1 VVDLIQPS
9 RPKPNRKRGHAHV
22 RTRWQYFTEA
32 PDDLTNT
39 LRTLATIYCLTDII
53 HRGPQNSISSPTRS
67 LTMARSPFITD
78 AARTGPGRR
87 RMLSRA
93 TGGALPTQGDL
104 GTSFT
109 VAWTLSG
116 RPAHVHGGNRDV
128 DPVFPFTY
136 ARIGQTDATVSFTY
150 LQSC

>member
-1 VVDLIQPS
+1 MLDLIQPS
-9 RPKPNRKRGHAHV
+9 RPKPNRKRGRARV
-22 RTRWQYFTEA
+22 RARPRWQYFTEA
-32 PDDLTNT
+32 PDYLNIT

-53 HRGPQNSISSPTRS
+53 HRGPQNSVSSPTRS
-67 LTMARSPFITD
+67 LTTARSPFITD

-109 VAWTLSG
+109 VA
-116 RPAHVHGGNRDV
+116 
-128 DPVFPFTY
+128 
-136 ARIGQTDATVSFTY
+136 
-150 LQSC
+150 